1 MVSRRNY
8 FTIMILMVVVFFLCM
23 TFNTLKDTWNDYE
36 VNPYSETAEN
46 YPSKVNIY
54 IPESIRLGKAAGRKA
69 EVKAAEDGEVRIGAA
84 TRRRVIGIGD
94 TKGTLMQ
101 TAAQWVIY
109 SKRDIGI
116 YESLAAY
123 QKKEKGGEQPELLL
137 IDSESVDWKKAG
149 EITFLRDCVDQGTHL
164 IFCNLPD
171 VSVIRKNREVRELL
185 GIREVREDEYTV
197 DGIHLYAGFLLGGET
212 YYQAVEEEDKG
223 YQDMELRF
231 PWYQLASGTKVYM
244 KGIPEDES
252 IDTEDYPVVIWRK
265 SFGSAYVFAVNGG
278 YMEGV
283 TGLGLLSAMSAEIY
297 SYEIYPAVNAQ
308 SMVFEGFPGLADEN
322 RKKMDELYSRS
333 VKQVFQEIVWPYVGM
348 SLQDYPHGITC
359 MMAPQYDYRDK
370 NEPDEEQLRYY
381 LKMFHEQ
388 AVETGLSAANVS
400 ELAMS
405 EKLALDQ
412 AFMQEAAGAYDF
424 TSFYA
429 GGMTEKEMEEALR
442 MRILGSVMTVVTDYE
457 EEDAE
462 VIKFLTEDVTKQ
474 STLGEGFAYTY
485 KGDLLMKSA
494 ATALGYSNISFD
506 MTRVAYPDS
515 LEDSWENLSR
525 DYAKT
530 VDSFGPAFDGF
541 DGTTATECDVR
552 IRRFLA
558 LDYTDSRT
566 GSVIRLETE
575 GGGGPVW
582 FILRTHNES
591 VESVEGGSFKKLED
605 GAYLIEVEDR
615 EAVIRME
622 PADERYYVMPPG
634 AAR

>member
-69 EVKAAEDGEVRIGAA
+69 EVKAAEDGEVRIGAV

-137 IDSESVDWKKAG
+137 IDSESVNWKKAG
-149 EITFLRDCVDQGTHL
+149 EVKFLRDCVDQGTHL

-442 MRILGSVMTVVTDYE
+442 MRILGSVMTVVADYE

-541 DGTTATECDVR
+541 DGTTAAECDVR

>member
-69 EVKAAEDGEVRIGAA
+69 EVKAAEDGEVRIGAV

-137 IDSESVDWKKAG
+137 IDSESVNWKKAG
-149 EITFLRDCVDQGTHL
+149 EVKFLRDCVDQGTHL

-231 PWYQLASGTKVYM
+231 PWYQLDSGTKVYM

-442 MRILGSVMTVVTDYE
+442 MRILGSVMTVVADYE

-474 STLGEGFAYTY
+474 STLGEGLAYTY

>member
-23 TFNTLKDTWNDYE
+23 TINTLKDTWNDYE

-54 IPESIRLGKAAGRKA
+54 IPESIRLGKAVGRKA
-69 EVKAAEDGEVRIGAA
+69 AGKTAEDGEVRIGAA

-94 TKGTLMQ
+94 TEGTLMQ
-101 TAAQWVIY
+101 TAVQWVTY

-171 VSVIRKNREVRELL
+171 VSVIRKNRQVRELL
-185 GIREVREDEYTV
+185 GIREVREEDYTV

-212 YYQAVEEEDKG
+212 YYQAVEEEDRG

-297 SYEIYPAVNAQ
+297 PYEIYPAVNAQ

-348 SLQDYPHGITC
+348 SLQDYPYGITC

-370 NEPDEEQLRYY
+370 NEPDKEQLEYY

-400 ELAMS
+400 ELAMN

-424 TSFYA
+424 TAFYA

-442 MRILGSVMTVVTDYE
+442 MRILGSVMTVVADYE
-457 EEDAE
+457 EEDAQ
-462 VIKFLTEDVTKQ
+462 VVKFLTEDVTKQ
-474 STLGEGFAYTY
+474 STLGEGLAYTY

-566 GSVIRLETE
+566 GNVIRLETE
-575 GGGGPVW
+575 GGGGTVW

-615 EAVIRME
+615 EAVIWME

-634 AAR
+634 TVR